1 MIGLHFGDPLFAAS
15 YVAFACVTSLGVY
28 QWATLRAGRDW
39 PGPVFFHS
47 RPAAGA
53 LAGLLLVVAGYGG
66 FFGLRWDYVMVPG
79 LAGWELLIAFGT
91 GALIALGIALL
102 SSAIFGG

>member
-15 YVAFACVTSLGVY
+15 YVAFACVTSLGVL
-28 QWATLRAGRDW
+28 QWATLRAGRDR
-39 PGPVFFHS
+39 PGPFSFHAH
-47 RPAAGA
+47 PVAGTF
-53 LAGLLLVVAGYGG
+53 AGLLFVVAGYGG
-66 FFGLRWDYVMVPG
+66 FFGLKWDYVMVPG
-79 LAGWELLIAFGT
+79 LAGWELMITFGA